1 MKKIPVSIGNF
12 KELINDGYV
21 YVDKTHIMYQLLQKN
36 RRYFLSRPRRFGKSL
51 LCSMLGELFAG
62 NKELFVDT
70 WIGRESGYTFK
81 KHPVLSFSFAQLTK
95 SSGQDVKDSLLAA
108 LIRLG
113 NEYKIDNMNETRP
126 GDALITL
133 VQELSKQAPVAIIV
147 DEYDA
152 PVLDN
157 IKNVQKAEEIRDI
170 LADFFNAMKALDDAG
185 HVHAIFIT
193 GVTQFT
199 KTSIFS
205 AMNKLQILSLHEDAA
220 QLLGYTT
227 EEIKHFFAEHIAFA
241 ATNLG
246 ISKEQFLANLQTH
259 YNGYRFSAKNI
270 KVYNPF
276 SVNNC
281 MNGNFD
287 PEVFSFKNYW
297 AESGTPTFLIE
308 LLKKDPQAIRAI
320 ERVKIGEDVLQS
332 FNVSKINFVTT
343 LFQTGYLTIVDYDLD
358 VYEYTLDF
366 PNHEVKSFVGII
378 SV

>member
-1 MKKIPVSIGNF
+1 MSIGNF

-108 LIRLG
+108 LVRLG
-113 NEYKIDNMNETRP
+113 NEHKIDIMNETRP
-126 GDALITL
+126 SDALIAL
-133 VQELSKQAPVAIIV
+133 VKELSKQAPVAIIV

-152 PVLDN
+152 PILHN
-157 IKNVQKAEEIRDI
+157 IKNALKAEEIRDI

-185 HVHAIFIT
+185 QVHAIFIT

-205 AMNKLQILSLHEDAA
+205 AMNKLQILSLSPEASS
-220 QLLGYTT
+220 LLGYTK
-227 EEIKHFFAEHIAFA
+227 EEVEQFFPEYIELA
-241 ATNLG
+241 AKNLNV
-246 ISKEQFLANLQTH
+246 SKEQFTKPIQWL
-259 YNGYRFSAKNI
+259 
-270 KVYNPF
+270 
-276 SVNNC
+276 
-281 MNGNFD
+281 
-287 PEVFSFKNYW
+287 SFFT
-297 AESGTPTFLIE
+297 A
-308 LLKKDPQAIRAI
+308 QC
-320 ERVKIGEDVLQS
+320 
-332 FNVSKINFVTT
+332 
-343 LFQTGYLTIVDYDLD
+343 
-358 VYEYTLDF
+358 
-366 PNHEVKSFVGII
+366 KSI
-378 SV
+378 